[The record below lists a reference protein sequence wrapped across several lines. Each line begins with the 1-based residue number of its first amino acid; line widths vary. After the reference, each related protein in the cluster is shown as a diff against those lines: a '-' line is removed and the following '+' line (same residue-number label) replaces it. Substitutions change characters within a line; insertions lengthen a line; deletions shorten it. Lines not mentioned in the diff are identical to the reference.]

1 MKLELLKPFEG
12 VPYFTLQGFRQAA
25 GMNSS
30 DQVVRNLLHRWAK
43 AGHILPLKKGV
54 YMTRRFYE
62 QHRGDALFTA
72 AVSAILMPVS
82 YVSREFILQRHN
94 LLTEATYP
102 VTCVTLKTTRRIV
115 NTVGTFWYR
124 HLRPDLYHGFTITE
138 YYGIPI
144 AQASPA
150 KALFD
155 YLYLRPIP
163 AAYRGVKFDLAEELR
178 LNLDELSADDWAA
191 FGRFVA
197 ESGSRKMSEILEN
210 FRSHGWLT

>member
-12 VPYFTLQGFRQAA
+12 APYFTLQGFRQAA

-30 DQVVRNLLHRWAK
+30 DQVVRNLLHRWVK

-82 YVSREFILQRHN
+82 YLSLEFILQRHN

-115 NTVGTFWYR
+115 NAIGTFWYR

-138 YYGIPI
+138 YSGIPI

-155 YLYLRPIP
+155 YLYLRPIL

-178 LNLDELSADDWAA
+178 LNLDELSADDWVA

-197 ESGSRKMSEILEN
+197 ESRSRKMSEILAN
-210 FRSHGWLT
+210 FRSHGWLP